1 MLRSFPHE
9 SQTQNISEYVDIGQ
23 IQRESTEHLP
33 SKVSNQELSPP
44 EPWERLARA
53 LANSTALDSK
63 ALEEVDQITRT
74 YWGLRRSLGY
84 RNVLPGLLGHLEAII
99 RLLES
104 SQSPTSC
111 RSLSASASEVA
122 QYIGAIYFDM
132 QNYIPACAYY
142 VVATKSAEEAENA
155 TLQATSLGRKSS
167 LFVYSGRPR
176 EAVPILERAQQ
187 IATHHSPA
195 ATLAWLAA
203 IKAEAYA
210 HLHEENACLESLKQS
225 EDLLQHASD
234 KGNQHGIQFDYPK
247 MVGYKGV
254 CFLYLEQANAA
265 LELLEE
271 GTKLTGMLSPRQQAI
286 MLTDKA
292 EAYRQ
297 QCKIEEACSCALN
310 ALEIGNQTKS
320 YLVLHRLHKV
330 LSSMEHWKDLQ
341 TVKKFARQMTLK
353 AKVIQSP
360 VLLLEKSTHD

>member
-1 MLRSFPHE
+1 
-9 SQTQNISEYVDIGQ
+9 
-23 IQRESTEHLP
+23 
-33 SKVSNQELSPP
+33 
-44 EPWERLARA
+44 
-53 LANSTALDSK
+53 
-63 ALEEVDQITRT
+63 
-74 YWGLRRSLGY
+74 
-84 RNVLPGLLGHLEAII
+84 
-99 RLLES
+99 
-104 SQSPTSC
+104 
-111 RSLSASASEVA
+111 
-122 QYIGAIYFDM
+122 
-132 QNYIPACAYY
+132 
-142 VVATKSAEEAENA
+142 
-155 TLQATSLGRKSS
+155 
-167 LFVYSGRPR
+167 
-176 EAVPILERAQQ
+176 
-187 IATHHSPA
+187 
-195 ATLAWLAA
+195 
-203 IKAEAYA
+203 
-210 HLHEENACLESLKQS
+210 
-225 EDLLQHASD
+225 
-234 KGNQHGIQFDYPK
+234 